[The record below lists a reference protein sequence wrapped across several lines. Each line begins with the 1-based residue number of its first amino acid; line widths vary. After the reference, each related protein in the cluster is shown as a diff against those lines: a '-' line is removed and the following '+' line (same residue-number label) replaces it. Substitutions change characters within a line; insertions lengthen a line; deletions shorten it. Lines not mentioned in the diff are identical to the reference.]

1 MSKKYF
7 KKLSSKSLLNNTYFL
22 LFIIAVFGLALR
34 LIFFTGMG
42 ISDSLIY
49 SQAAN
54 DIGTLNADTLST
66 RLGLVIVT
74 SISYDIFGIND
85 FSAVLF
91 VLLTSISTIIL
102 IFYFGR
108 LLFNEKIGL
117 MSAFLLSFFP
127 LDIVYSTQLLSD
139 IPSAFFMALGV
150 YIFLYAELKQKLQ
163 YGLSYLLSGIFIGIG
178 YMIRESILLI
188 ALFFI
193 SYIIYTI
200 LMKLQ

>member
-108 LLFNEKIGL
+108 LLFNEKIG
-117 MSAFLLSFFP
+117 
-127 LDIVYSTQLLSD
+127 IC
-139 IPSAFFMALGV
+139 
-150 YIFLYAELKQKLQ
+150 
-163 YGLSYLLSGIFIGIG
+163 
-178 YMIRESILLI
+178 
-188 ALFFI
+188 
-193 SYIIYTI
+193 IIYS
-200 LMKLQ
+200 LLNCL